1 MNKLPTKQ
9 IYLLAIIIIGIIALS
24 VYSTYALFTYESVTS
39 DIVSIQTPKSL
50 IISEN
55 IYEYQQ
61 ITVEPNSI
69 TTTDIDIYNN
79 FDYAVCYSIWYKIIQ
94 ENIDIDKVQIFQTTS
109 NTLTSSGILTAK
121 NKIRVTIAVIND
133 NDEIVKVNLGT
144 IGAKNENESCSLNLT
159 SDKNQVT
166 STYEEIT
173 VLNEKIL
180 KDKEQVKEEEENYIT
195 YQNQEETITYKEND
209 KIYISDKF
217 SYKNETFTLENP
229 IHTTIGEII
238 DKPTLEKKDM
248 YFCKENTTCQILY
261 KITEIDK
268 EELENETTKE
278 KEIYYHI
285 TKYDK
290 LIGYLK
296 GKNGLRKVNEKDYVF
311 YGDNPNN
318 YIYYNCETENTDT
331 CELWRIIGLYYNEET
346 KKYNIKI
353 VRNDSIGKYQ
363 FDNNKD
369 IENLTWKTSS
379 LYQYINEEYKLKNN
393 STIYL
398 EEYNEYQETIISLE
412 DTIKF
417 EKTKEVQTEA
427 IQKDEEEQKQPTINI
442 LKLSDFINTSVC
454 KKEKLNEYNDE
465 CWKNNWL
472 NNIEISDEWTQTIQV
487 QEEKKETDETQTTDE
502 EQTTNETEENINNTT
517 DENNDAV
524 NNNNENNTT
533 ENNGDENQNEELTDD
548 TTPTTDE
555 IVEEKEIINFAYKI
569 GKNISSMNV
578 NETLPVRP
586 VVYLKSRIILV
597 GGDGTLKSPYIIK

>member
-94 ENIDIDKVQIFQTTS
+94 ENIDIDKVQIFQTKS

-144 IGAKNENESCSLNLT
+144 VGAKNENESCSLNLT
-159 SDKNQVT
+159 PDKNQVT

-217 SYKNETFTLENP
+217 SYKNETFTLENS

-398 EEYNEYQETIISLE
+398 EEYSEYQETIISLE

-417 EKTKEVQTEA
+417 EKTKEIQTEA

-555 IVEEKEIINFAYKI
+555 LVEEKEINNFAYKI
-569 GKNISSMNV
+569 GKNISSVNV